1 MQERLVHLHFHGQR
15 GLHGLQCTAEG
26 GLLGFVYGEG
36 RVVTTAQV
44 EIFDE
49 LLGVLSL
56 LLTLLHGP
64 LFEPRKCYVCA
75 VEVGTHGQVGMRSVQ
90 LHLDLLVHQG
100 LGCLCKVLPEFHE
113 VRGSAAMV
121 LLPLRLVH
129 MHRYVLLALSLDV
142 GLDGHVRLGVGDAC
156 QAVASSYL
164 VIIQESLGG
173 LVHRA
178 FQDLPCTTGAGTSAA
193 RVRELEALL
202 LCLVKNEDVL
212 RALKGLGAVRCVK
225 GDLVVHRNA
234 ATVTTTANAPLTT
247 VHGSYGQ

>member
-1 MQERLVHLHFHGQR
+1 MEERLVHLHFHGQR
-15 GLHGLQCTAEG
+15 SLHGLQRASPCRLSRLVDRER
-26 GLLGFVYGEG
+26 
-36 RVVTTAQV
+36 RVIAAPQV
-44 EIFDE
+44 DVLDE
-49 LLGVLSL
+49 LLSVLPL
-56 LLTLLHGP
+56 LLALLHCPG
-64 LFEPRKCYVCA
+64 LEARERHVCT
-75 VEVGTHGQVGMRSVQ
+75 VEVGAHGEVGVRGIE